1 MNNTIIKNI
10 RVFDGNKLS
19 EVKTI
24 YIKDGLI
31 SDKITD
37 GIVIDG
43 QFNTLIP
50 GLIDSHIHLSSI
62 KALENASNWGITT
75 MLDMATNSPNLV
87 NSLKNKTNLTDVRSC
102 YYPASGK
109 GSIQI
114 SKMGFPESSAI
125 TTKEQ
130 AINFIEEQIS
140 FDADYI
146 KIILED
152 PKIMGSAA
160 LTPEIVKILVEES
173 HKRNKKVHCHA
184 TSIYA
189 YELAVASDVDVISH
203 TPVEQVISSSLAK
216 TIANKGIIVIPTMI
230 MMEGVINSNKKIS
243 THKNM
248 SFQNVELTVK
258 ELKKAG
264 VHIAAGTDANSA
276 EGSFFTLPHG
286 KSLHD
291 ELKLLVKTGFSPI
304 EALNSA
310 TIIPAKFLQL
320 SDRGSIE
327 IGKKADLVIIEGDPT
342 VDIEVSQNIKSIW
355 ISGKKIK

>member
-10 RVFDGNKLS
+10 KVFNGSNLS
-19 EVKTI
+19 ELKTI

-43 QFNTLIP
+43 KGNTLIP

-62 KALENASNWGITT
+62 KDLENATKWGITT
-75 MLDMATNSPNLV
+75 MLDMATNPPNLV
-87 NSLKNKTNLTDVRSC
+87 NTLKNQTELTDIRSS

-114 SKMGFPESSAI
+114 SKMGFPESSAV
-125 TTKEQ
+125 TTKDQ

-140 FDADYI
+140 FGADYI
-146 KIILED
+146 KVILED

-160 LTPEIVKILVEES
+160 LTPEIVKTLVKES

-184 TSIYA
+184 TSVYA
-189 YELAVASDVDVISH
+189 YELAVESDVDVISH
-203 TPVEQVISSSLAK
+203 TPVEQAISSSLAK
-216 TIANKGIIVIPTMI
+216 AIADKGIIVIPTMI

-243 THKNM
+243 THKSMN
-248 SFQNVELTVK
+248 FQNVELTVK

-264 VHIAAGTDANSA
+264 VHIVAGTDANNA
-276 EGSFFTLPHG
+276 EGSFFTIPHG

-310 TIIPAKFLQL
+310 TIIPAKFLDL

-327 IGKKADLVIIEGDPT
+327 IGKKADLIIIEGDPT
-342 VDIEVSQNIKSIW
+342 VDIEASQNIKSIW
-355 ISGKKIK
+355 IAGKKIK